1 MSNLQSFSIAPLT
14 GEKDIILGLDGKV
27 VLLVNV
33 ASQCGLTSHY
43 AGLQKL
49 YEELKSQDFTVVGL
63 PCNQFG
69 AQEPGNANDITDFC
83 KTTYGVTFP
92 LTEKIKVNG
101 EEQHPLYAWLTT
113 AFPGDIEWNF
123 EKFLI
128 NRDGEV
134 IKRYPPQ
141 TEPEDPQLQQD
152 ICEAL

>member
-33 ASQCGLTSHY
+33 ASQCGLTPHY

-101 EEQHPLYAWLTT
+101 
-113 AFPGDIEWNF
+113 
-123 EKFLI
+123 
-128 NRDGEV
+128 R
-134 IKRYPPQ
+134 
-141 TEPEDPQLQQD
+141 
-152 ICEAL
+152 

>member
-69 AQEPGNANDITDFC
+69 AHESNSNWKSQSSHSGWARPSRC
-83 KTTYGVTFP
+83 
-92 LTEKIKVNG
+92 
-101 EEQHPLYAWLTT
+101 WR
-113 AFPGDIEWNF
+113 W
-123 EKFLI
+123 
-128 NRDGEV
+128 
-134 IKRYPPQ
+134 
-141 TEPEDPQLQQD
+141 
-152 ICEAL
+152 